1 MNERLNKKMTNNL
14 DDIFSDDLFDDL
26 TKQVKKKKAEKLD
39 PEIIKFQE
47 ILNFVKE
54 NDREPNKTDEW
65 SEERALWARLQG
77 FREKKER
84 LDKVK
89 HLDEL
94 NLLDKKG
101 NYSDRMN
108 LDNNSNQVNNLN
120 EVLEDENLF
129 DDFSDLLDVSRYK
142 RTVNAASKK
151 SSRKHATNFDKY
163 QKLFEK
169 VHEDIANGKRK
180 IIPFEKYDIE
190 AGRFYIQNGVM
201 LYIVSISSEK
211 FTGDNGKENALMHV
225 VYENGTENKQLLLQ
239 SLASSLYSKER
250 HGRMVTNIVDDES
263 LSERFG
269 AEFTTGYIYVLK
281 SLSEN
286 PEIRKINNLYKIGF
300 TRNRIESRIVNA
312 ENEVTYLNAPV
323 RLVLSAEVKNLNAQ
337 LLERTLH
344 HAFQDKQVIFQDS
357 AYKKAT
363 EWYIVSIDEIKEK
376 INKIL
381 YDIQM

>member
-1 MNERLNKKMTNNL
+1 MTSNL
-14 DDIFSDDLFDDL
+14 DNIFSDDLFDDL
-26 TKQVKKKKAEKLD
+26 TKQEKKKETETLD
-39 PEIIKFQE
+39 PEIIKFNE

-54 NDREPNKTDEW
+54 NEREPRKTDDW
-65 SEERALWARLQG
+65 SKERALWSRLQG

-94 NLLDKKG
+94 NLLEKKEDFSDKI
-101 NYSDRMN
+101 N
-108 LDNNSNQVNNLN
+108 LDNSANQINNIN
-120 EVLEDENLF
+120 EVLDNQNFL

-142 RTVNAASKK
+142 RTINAVSKK
-151 SSRKHATNFDKY
+151 SSRKHVSNFDKY
-163 QKLFEK
+163 QSLFEK
-169 VHEDIANGKRK
+169 VHEEIANGKRK
-180 IIPFEKYDIE
+180 IIPFENYDIE
-190 AGRFYIQNGVM
+190 AGRFYVQNGVM
-201 LYIVSISSEK
+201 LYVASIADEK
-211 FTGDNGKENALMHV
+211 FTDDNGKKNARMHV
-225 VYENGTENKQLLLQ
+225 IYENGTENKQLLLQ

-263 LSERFG
+263 LSEKFG

-300 TRNRIESRIVNA
+300 TKNRIESRIVNA

-344 HAFQDKQVIFQDS
+344 HAFQDKQVVFQDS
-357 AYKKAT
+357 TYKKAT

-381 YDIQM
+381 SDIQI